1 MKIYID
7 SLKEQSEKLDIKDLI
22 IEYID
27 VKKSVKG

>member
-27 VKKSVKG
+27 VKKSLKG